1 MAAIQ
6 RIPCGYMFISYM
18 ADQQKQNIGCKI
30 KRKVYSKLSFLF
42 FTIVNIS
49 SNTVLCT
56 TLPLLLFF
64 QVFPVLQWCRRYY
77 RLQDQCQ

>member
-18 ADQQKQNIGCKI
+18 ADRQKQNIDCKI

-49 SNTVLCT
+49 SNTVLCK

>member
-18 ADQQKQNIGCKI
+18 ADRQKQNIDCKI

-42 FTIVNIS
+42 FTIVNIF
-49 SNTVLCT
+49 SNTVLCK